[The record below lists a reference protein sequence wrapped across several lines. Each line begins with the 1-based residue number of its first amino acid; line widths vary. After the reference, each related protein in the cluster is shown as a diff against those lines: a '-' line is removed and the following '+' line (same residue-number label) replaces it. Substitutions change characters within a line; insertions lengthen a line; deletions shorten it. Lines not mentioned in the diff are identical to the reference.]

1 METPGEAQ
9 LEGFISGERSSHSL
23 YFEAKYNWT
32 GLLVEPNML
41 ELRYKNR
48 KAAVVP
54 TCLATQDRPHYAE
67 FEMTSVLHI
76 DRQKPFILIDDLKA
90 MGGIVQVNISSNSL
104 SNSQS
109 KEKTNTSQSLQCIPL
124 YTLLLAMNNP
134 TVNWFILDIEGAEY
148 QVLQTIPWHLVDIE
162 MVSVETDLAGLVMP
176 GSRQEI
182 IDYMKSQDYRH
193 MSEIHP
199 YRKVFKLCVAG
210 CTAPSAPWGR

>member
-1 METPGEAQ
+1 M
-9 LEGFISGERSSHSL
+9 
-23 YFEAKYNWT
+23 
-32 GLLVEPNML
+32 
-41 ELRYKNR
+41 
-48 KAAVVP
+48 
-54 TCLATQDRPHYAE
+54 
-67 FEMTSVLHI
+67 
-76 DRQKPFILIDDLKA
+76 
-90 MGGIVQVNISSNSL
+90 
-104 SNSQS
+104 
-109 KEKTNTSQSLQCIPL
+109 
-124 YTLLLAMNNP
+124 YTLLLAMDNP

-210 CTAPSAPWGR
+210 CTAPSAPWEK